1 MLNLLNDEGL
11 DLLFRN
17 ARTHNAWQNR
27 TVSDEQLERI
37 YDLMKMG
44 PTAFNCLPT
53 RLVFVT
59 SSEAKERL
67 RPALVEGNV
76 EKTMAAPATVI
87 VAYDTRFFDY
97 LPEMFPAFDAKPL
110 YEGDAEFAR
119 QSAVRNTGLQGGY
132 LIMAARSLGLDVGPM
147 SGFDN
152 GMVDDIFF
160 LDGRYKSD
168 FLANI
173 GYGDET
179 GLYPRGPRL
188 AFDQVCKII

>member
-1 MLNLLNDEGL
+1 MSNLLNEKGL

-17 ARTHNAWQNR
+17 ARTHNAWQDR
-27 TVSDEQLERI
+27 VVSEEQLGQI

-44 PTAFNCLPT
+44 PTAFNCLPA
-53 RLVFVT
+53 RLVFVK

-67 RPALVEGNV
+67 RTALVDGNV
-76 EKTMAAPATVI
+76 DKTMAAPATVI
-87 VAYDTRFFDY
+87 VAYDTRFFEY

-119 QSAVRNTGLQGGY
+119 QTAIRNAGLQGGY
-132 LIMAARSLGLDVGPM
+132 LILAARSLGLDVGPM

-152 GMVDDIFF
+152 GLVDEIFF
-160 LDGRYKSD
+160 PDGRYKSD

-173 GYGDET
+173 GYGDEQ
-179 GLYPRGPRL
+179 GLFPRGPRL
-188 AFDQVCKII
+188 TFDQVCRII

>member
-1 MLNLLNDEGL
+1 MSNLLNEEGL

-27 TVSDEQLERI
+27 AVSDQQLGQI

-44 PTAFNCLPT
+44 PTAFNCLPA
-53 RLVFVT
+53 RLVFVA

-67 RPALVEGNV
+67 SPALSEGNV

-132 LIMAARSLGLDVGPM
+132 LILAARSLGLDVGPM

-152 GMVDDIFF
+152 GMVDEIFF
-160 LDGRYKSD
+160 PGGRYKAD

-173 GYGDET
+173 GYGDEQ

-188 AFDQVCKII
+188 TFDQVCRII